1 MTRERCIKRIIQFSY
16 HFHLTSDALHSAVTY
31 FDIVLSTVSIP
42 EPDLDLLAT
51 VCYWLAAKVDTRA
64 KPLIDDI
71 NSAAGTAYTMTM
83 IRDMEIRIITAL
95 GFQLSY
101 PTAKMFLRR
110 FLQKSEATGNVA
122 EVSNI
127 LVEVALMKLKFVD
140 VQPSVTAA
148 SAVAVS
154 WAAFG
159 NVELSKRVVR
169 LSFAR
174 DRQLLGDCMK
184 TMVGYGER
192 ILAAQDAIEKDVQI
206 QTLFEAMDLSFDV
219 DSLL

>member
-1 MTRERCIKRIIQFSY
+1 M
-16 HFHLTSDALHSAVTY
+16 
-31 FDIVLSTVSIP
+31 
-42 EPDLDLLAT
+42 
-51 VCYWLAAKVDTRA
+51 
-64 KPLIDDI
+64 
-71 NSAAGTAYTMTM
+71 M
-83 IRDMEIRIITAL
+83 RDMEIRVVTAL

-110 FLQKSEATGNVA
+110 FLEKSEATEDVA

-159 NVELSKRVVR
+159 ELELSKRVVR
-169 LSFAR
+169 QSFAH
-174 DRQLLGDCMK
+174 DRWLLGDCMK

-192 ILAAQDAIEKDVQI
+192 ILAAKDTIGKDIQI
-206 QTLFEAMDLSFDV
+206 QTLFESMDLSFDV